1 MKFRSLF
8 ATMMIA
14 MVAAAALTAMPAR
27 ALAQVTTPPAAGL
40 PTPEAKPIV
49 PHVLGPADLIMP
61 HITDSKTVEFPCF
74 NAEWACEKTLPAWP
88 VHIGNTTIDLGLT
101 KYVVFMLLAA
111 AFCLLALV
119 GAARSHARATRE
131 HGHPKGFGAGMESVV
146 LLLRGVFKEAIGA
159 HGDAYVP
166 FVLTLFFFILFMNL
180 MGLIPYGSTPTGN
193 LGVNATLAA
202 CAFIATETAGMIA
215 LGPAG
220 YIKTAVYWP
229 SDLGIGIKLPLT
241 FIMTPVEII
250 SKFTKPFALT
260 IRLFANMIA
269 GHVIVLTM
277 IGLVL
282 LFGSWVIAFLGPIPM
297 ALGIML
303 LEVLVSLIQ
312 AFIFALLTAV
322 FIGQIRA
329 AHH

>member
-1 MKFRSLF
+1 MRFRSFF
-8 ATMMIA
+8 AMMVMA
-14 MVAAAALTAMPAR
+14 AVAAHPMRAVAQDAAAPAP
-27 ALAQVTTPPAAGL
+27 AVPEQAQAPKHA
-40 PTPEAKPIV
+40 
-49 PHVLGPADLIMP
+49 LGPADLIMP
-61 HITDSKTVEFPCF
+61 HITDSKTVELPCL
-74 NAEWACEKTLPAWP
+74 NKDWACEWHLPTWP
-88 VHIGNTTIDLGLT
+88 VRVGNSTIDLAPT
-101 KYVVFMLLAA
+101 KFVFFMLVAA
-111 AFCLLALV
+111 ALCLLTLV

-131 HGHPKGFGAGMESVV
+131 HGHPKGFAAGMEAVV
-146 LLLRGVFKEAIGA
+146 LLLRSVFKEALGEHADGYI
-159 HGDAYVP
+159 P

-180 MGLIPYGSTPTGN
+180 MGLIPYGATPTGN

-220 YIKTAVYWP
+220 YMKTIVYWP
-229 SDLGIGIKLPLT
+229 GDLGIGIKLPLT
-241 FIMTPVEII
+241 FIMTPVELIG
-250 SKFTKPFALT
+250 KFTKPFALT

-277 IGLVL
+277 IGLAL
-282 LFGSWVIAFLGPIPM
+282 LFGSWAIAFLGPIPM

-303 LEVLVSLIQ
+303 LEVLVSFIQ

-329 AHH
+329 SHH